1 MEELNG
7 GGWVEVELFNTTWG
21 KQYIE
26 YSSGRS
32 YVSSLA
38 LRE

>member
-26 YSSGRS
+26 YSRFKGIDIRF
-32 YVSSLA
+32 
-38 LRE
+38 